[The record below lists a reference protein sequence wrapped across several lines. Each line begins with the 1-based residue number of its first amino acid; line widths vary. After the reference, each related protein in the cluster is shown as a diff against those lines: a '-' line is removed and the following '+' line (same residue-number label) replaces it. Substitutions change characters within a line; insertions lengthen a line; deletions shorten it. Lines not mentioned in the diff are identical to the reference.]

1 MIQLLA
7 ECTANTLGPYAKSLP
22 VTKINA
28 GDFMS
33 VMSRNKWQLIHKCSH
48 FGKFLLEKSGMIFN
62 WTCRKT
68 LYNKRTLEKFYK
80 IKAI

>member
-7 ECTANTLGPYAKSLP
+7 ECTANTLGPYAKYLP

-33 VMSRNKWQLIHKCSH
+33 VMSRNKW
-48 FGKFLLEKSGMIFN
+48 
-62 WTCRKT
+62 
-68 LYNKRTLEKFYK
+68 
-80 IKAI
+80 